1 MLTHNPNPLH
11 TAYPE
16 QLQAI
21 LSMERAAESRDWL
34 SHWSRLSV
42 APTPL
47 WELPGLA
54 AQLGIAR
61 LAIKDES
68 KRSELGSFKA
78 LGAPC
83 ALVRLINRLNPELSP
98 QGILQGKYRNEV
110 SELTV
115 ISASAGNHG
124 RALAAAAESIGC
136 TCVIVLHAEV
146 NAERAAAIAAYGAR
160 IVRIAGN
167 YDDSVTEAA
176 RLAAENDWYVVSDTS
191 YPGYETIP
199 RDVMQGYGTIAAEI
213 IEQAAEPFTHVF
225 LQSGVGGLAAGV
237 ASYFW
242 EYFGPAQP
250 RLISVEPTQA
260 DCLYQSALQ
269 GDASQASGET
279 NSLMA
284 GLACGKASPLAWQ
297 IISFAVDDFITIGDE
312 EAVFA
317 MRMLAAGSEHDIPV
331 VAGESGAAGLA
342 GLLSIA
348 RTPAYSACIGLGS
361 ESKVLL
367 INTEGATAPMVYQ
380 QLVNQSVERVVERQM
395 QWLTTNS

>member
-1 MLTHNPNPLH
+1 MLTYNPHALH

-47 WELPGLA
+47 WNLPGLA
-54 AQLGIAR
+54 TQLGIAS

-83 ALVRLINRLNPELSP
+83 ALVRLIARLYPQLSP
-98 QGILQGKYRNEV
+98 PEILQGKYQTEV
-110 SELTV
+110 SRLTV

-124 RALAAAAESIGC
+124 RALAAAADSIGC

-160 IVRIAGN
+160 IIRIAGN

-176 RLAAENDWYVVSDTS
+176 RLATENDWYVVSDTS
-191 YPGYETIP
+191 YPGYETVP

-213 IEQAAEPFTHVF
+213 IEQTTQPFTHVF
-225 LQSGVGGLAAGV
+225 LQSGVGGLAAGI

-242 EYFGPAQP
+242 EYYGATRP

-269 GDASQASGET
+269 GNATQSSGT
-279 NSLMA
+279 VNSLMA
-284 GLACGKASPLAWQ
+284 GLACGNASSLAWQ
-297 IISFAVDDFITIGDE
+297 IISQAVDDFLAIGDE
-312 EAVFA
+312 DVIST
-317 MRMLAAGSEHDIPV
+317 MRLLAAGSQHNIPI

-348 RTPAYSACIGLGS
+348 RMPANQASIKLGP
-361 ESKVLL
+361 ESRVLL
-367 INTEGATAPMVYQ
+367 INTEGATAPMLYQ
-380 QLVNQSVERVVERQM
+380 ELVSQSAECVVERQLH
-395 QWLTTNS
+395 WLAANS